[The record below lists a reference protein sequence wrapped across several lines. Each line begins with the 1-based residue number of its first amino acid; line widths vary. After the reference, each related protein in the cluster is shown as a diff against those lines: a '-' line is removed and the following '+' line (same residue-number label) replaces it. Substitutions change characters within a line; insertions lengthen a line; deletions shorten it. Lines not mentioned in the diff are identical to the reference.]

1 MSPTAPLRAVAF
13 LGGEG
18 KREALGPRVGVCA
31 GHEKRQLTALP
42 SRAVSSLC
50 GLRRR
55 PTSWPLCLQVRSCP
69 CRCWWYPAV
78 LLRAS

>member
-42 SRAVSSLC
+42 SRAVSSL
-50 GLRRR
+50 R
-55 PTSWPLCLQVRSCP
+55 PQT
-69 CRCWWYPAV
+69 PADV
-78 LLRAS
+78 VAALFAGA